1 VLEMYKIKRV
11 CVSPEAEVDSN
22 IKKEGKKERKKMK
35 LGRLSVLTC
44 CEGGPI
50 DSADFFLIF

>member
-1 VLEMYKIKRV
+1 MYKIKRV

-50 DSADFFLIF
+50 DSADFSPIF